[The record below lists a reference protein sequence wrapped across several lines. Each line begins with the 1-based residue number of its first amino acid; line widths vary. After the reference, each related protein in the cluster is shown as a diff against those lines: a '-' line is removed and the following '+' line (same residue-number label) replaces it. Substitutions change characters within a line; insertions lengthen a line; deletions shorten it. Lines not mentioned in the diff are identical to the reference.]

1 MFNQSEEGT
10 MKLLKIFAVLVVLAG
25 AGLLAIVAAPSV
37 YGQRDDRID
46 RPFDYGQSRRPRELS
61 LLAGRGAAIGVSVRD
76 VMPAEAGGQPQSG
89 VLVDEVRPDSPADKG
104 GLKRGDIIVEFDGE
118 RVRSARQFSRLVQ
131 ETTPGR
137 TVKATIVRDSK
148 RSDVQITPNDERR
161 GDVMISGDFGDYV
174 RDFGRDL
181 GRLGD
186 RLPSFDFNFDFD
198 LPALAPGRR
207 LGVTVNELTSQLADH
222 FGVKDG
228 VLVTSVT
235 EGSAASRAG
244 LKAGDVITSINGQRV
259 ESREDLLRALRDADR
274 DARNSSVDLN
284 IGIVRDKK
292 ESTVKVTLD
301 SRRPL
306 RGRPV

>member
-1 MFNQSEEGT
+1 MRV
-10 MKLLKIFAVLVVLAG
+10 LKILTVLVVLAG
-25 AGLLAIVAAPSV
+25 AGVLAIVTAPSLF
-37 YGQRDDRID
+37 GPFHSRALAQGRQDDR
-46 RPFDYGQSRRPRELS
+46 PERRALS
-61 LLAGRGAAIGVSVRD
+61 MLTGRGAAIGVSIRD
-76 VMPAEAGGQPQSG
+76 VMPAEAGGQPQRG
-89 VLVDEVRPDSPADKG
+89 VLIDDVRPDSPADKA
-104 GLKRGDIIVEFDGE
+104 GLKRGDIVIEFDGE

-137 TVKATIVRDSK
+137 TVTATIVRDSK
-148 RSDVQITPNDERR
+148 RSDVQITPNDERHR
-161 GDVMISGDFGDYV
+161 DVMISGDFGDYM
-174 RDFGRDL
+174 RDLGRDL

-186 RLPSFDFNFDFD
+186 RLPSFDFNFDLD

-207 LGVTVNELTSQLADH
+207 LGITVNELTSQLADH

-228 VLVTSVT
+228 LLVTSVT

-259 ESREDLLRALRDADR
+259 ESREDLVRALRDADR
-274 DARNSSVDLN
+274 DARSGGAEVT

-292 ESTVKVTLD
+292 ESSVKATLEA